1 MLTHYFDLRIYRAEE
16 KTRGTRR
23 RKPSKRRGVRRA
35 KKKIHSLNTTDEGK
49 MAISFQKNFSSHC
62 QNEKLSCIYRVKG
75 ENTARQKTPYKN

>member
-49 MAISFQKNFSSHC
+49 MAISFQKNFLKGFYFDFLKKFLAHIAKTESSVVFI
-62 QNEKLSCIYRVKG
+62 E
-75 ENTARQKTPYKN
+75 

>member
-35 KKKIHSLNTTDEGK
+35 KKKIHSLNTTELSVLA
-49 MAISFQKNFSSHC
+49 MRAKNFFRKS
-62 QNEKLSCIYRVKG
+62 K
-75 ENTARQKTPYKN
+75 

>member
-49 MAISFQKNFSSHC
+49 MAICFQKNFHKDFYFAFLKKFLAHIAKTESSVVFI
-62 QNEKLSCIYRVKG
+62 E
-75 ENTARQKTPYKN
+75 

>member
-49 MAISFQKNFSSHC
+49 MAISFQKKFFKGFYFDFLKKFLAHIAKTESSVVFI
-62 QNEKLSCIYRVKG
+62 E
-75 ENTARQKTPYKN
+75 